1 MALLEKFIL
10 ISLITVV
17 FIAAVVSA
25 VIIPLLLIYF
35 IATIENRTVAYSTIL
50 PILITTVGIAPFM
63 IKGLFQ
69 EVIDTY
75 KLD

>member
-1 MALLEKFIL
+1 M
-10 ISLITVV
+10 TVV
-17 FIAAVVSA
+17 FIAAVVAA

-35 IATIENRTVAYSTIL
+35 IATIENRTVAYSTLL
-50 PILITTVGIAPFM
+50 PILITTVGIAPCM